1 MAVRAVSIEIGYLI
15 TRVCELDYKSKNH
28 KVHNSFLINTPE
40 GVINDGVLDVT
51 DEFVELLKKSFFEHK
66 IRSKQV
72 IFAVNSTRIAS
83 RDVSI
88 PFVKENRIADVVRA
102 NASDYFPVDLSQ
114 YQLGYSVLG
123 VQGEEKN
130 KKYRLKVLAA
140 PQNLIQSYYDLAEKM
155 KLEVLDID
163 YAINSA
169 FQVAKN
175 SCEAEAT
182 NLLIKVEGRNTTVVA
197 IKNKTI
203 EFSRSLAYGVGEA
216 LTLIKDTGNWGVAV
230 DYIGALEIANRADTT
245 EDPEMKQAL
254 GVLVDS
260 IGRLIEFY
268 TSRSQDA
275 VINHIYLTGMG
286 ADFRGLSK
294 MIGEHV
300 DRPIDI
306 YSQVEPPTN
315 SYKVPY
321 VNIFMTAT
329 GASYD
334 PISLK
339 KEDEKKAK
347 KSGNSG
353 LDLGSAGDLNPITIG
368 VIVLIIGLIAAGAM
382 AAFATIRY
390 TGLKATNIALKA
402 QKDDLSSVIDI
413 YNEYKS
419 TMVEYDAIMGV
430 DKASTSFNDELVSFI
445 EEMEDRM
452 PSDIAVSAF
461 SADASAVAITMKV
474 SSKSEAAKVIEEL
487 RDFKSLLSESV
498 TVSSLMI
505 EMDEMTNMPIS
516 VTFSVNAMY
525 NPNPDSDEAVIE
537 DVEAILGEE

>member
-72 IFAVNSTRIAS
+72 VFAVNSTRIAS

-306 YSQVEPPTN
+306 YSQVEPPAN
-315 SYKVPY
+315 EYKVPY

-329 GASYD
+329 GASYA

>member
-72 IFAVNSTRIAS
+72 IFTVNSTRIAS

-306 YSQVEPPTN
+306 YSQVEPPAN
-315 SYKVPY
+315 EYKVPY

-329 GASYD
+329 GASYA

-368 VIVLIIGLIAAGAM
+368 VIVLIIGFIAAGAM

-498 TVSSLMI
+498 TVSSLMM